1 MIPLQEGHFRSRFP
15 KIKRYHT
22 HGRTEFLPPAKY
34 SKVRVF
40 SDHTSVR
47 PSLVLLQLTP
57 DIFRFHRFPNP
68 FEKRKLRVVNFC
80 FSKRL
85 EEACFGFFIA
95 FFVSKHNSP
104 FYIFAVAH

>member
-1 MIPLQEGHFRSRFP
+1 VL
-15 KIKRYHT
+15 
-22 HGRTEFLPPAKY
+22 
-34 SKVRVF
+34 
-40 SDHTSVR
+40 
-47 PSLVLLQLTP
+47 PSLVLLQLPP